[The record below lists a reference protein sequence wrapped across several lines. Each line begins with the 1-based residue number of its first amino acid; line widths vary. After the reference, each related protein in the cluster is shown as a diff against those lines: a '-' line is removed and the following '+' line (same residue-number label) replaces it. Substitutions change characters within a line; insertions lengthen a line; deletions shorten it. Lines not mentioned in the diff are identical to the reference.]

1 MTAHQHI
8 QDMIDELPERHQ
20 GLVQDIWQ
28 SFNDQGQNL
37 TLALVGAFSVGKTSL
52 LNSLLGERWLFT
64 AQEEAT
70 ALPTLIQYAEKQ
82 DIQLIYTNQS
92 SVELD
97 REQFCKV
104 TTIAPDNAKYAM
116 LSLPQD
122 WLKGLKIIDL
132 PGLGSISEKH
142 QAYTIAQIQQAD
154 AILYL
159 LAPRGASSSD
169 IDAIK
174 LIRSYGKHV
183 LVLVNRWD
191 EVETAVSLGEKK
203 PDLDKWSEQIKIAT
217 GYDVPLICSHSNG
230 LNHELILDFIN
241 QAKEQVNIIRTK
253 RLFAELRP
261 RIENILGHNQE
272 QQQANQLLDEQQS
285 QTLHQLFLQKKEKII
300 DIKKDLYQQ
309 QEQQQHDL
317 QRLIIDIF
325 QRKKN
330 NLRVALNELKV
341 TPEQW
346 EIFIN
351 QGSQAI
357 RLIQAELIQAVQQA
371 MQKFGQ
377 INLPENTI
385 NDLNLRLPELPK
397 IDEQD
402 FLQSAVLYQ
411 LEQEFAKNKNEVGQ
425 TISSDKVF
433 SDTELKQ
440 LEEQIADLSR
450 YRQDVLNQYIPNIEE
465 RIYDTSGSDAGR
477 AIGEVIDWAL
487 FFLPAAAVTKVGKL
501 AKLSETAIKTVHT
514 VQKTAR
520 VAKKT
525 VEKMPPSTA
534 GQILNLLSIATWT
547 EKLGGLLNN
556 PSQIILK
563 PDPEIQA
570 QVTAQA
576 QKINADIQNLHDD
589 LIRKQDLITSHQ
601 LEQIALEQKQKE
613 ILRIEQRIV
622 QLENELK
629 EQQVQAEREQEQQQA
644 KILQTYY
651 ERAVRQWLT
660 QFDHQSQGIEQHI
673 QQYIKGYWETVIHE
687 QLATRIEE
695 ITNIEQQINQ
705 LPLQKEQKLRNL
717 QDEEAQ
723 LRVVLVKLN
732 EELV

>member
-122 WLKGLKIIDL
+122 WLKCLKIIDL
-132 PGLGSISEKH
+132 PGFGSISEKH

-217 GYDVPLICSHSNG
+217 GYDVPLICSHRNG

-261 RIENILGHNQE
+261 RLENILGHNQE

-411 LEQEFAKNKNEVGQ
+411 LKQEFAKNKNEVGQ

-629 EQQVQAEREQEQQQA
+629 EQQVQAQREQEQQQA

>member
-122 WLKGLKIIDL
+122 WLKCLKIIDL
-132 PGLGSISEKH
+132 PGFGSISEKH

-261 RIENILGHNQE
+261 RLENILGHNQE

-330 NLRVALNELKV
+330 NLRVVLNELKV

-385 NDLNLRLPELPK
+385 NDLNLRLPELPQ

-411 LEQEFAKNKNEVGQ
+411 LKQEFAKNKNEVGQ

-440 LEEQIADLSR
+440 LEEQIGDLSR

-487 FFLPAAAVTKVGKL
+487 LFLPAAAVTKVGKL

-629 EQQVQAEREQEQQQA
+629 EQQVQAQREQEQQQA

>member
-1 MTAHQHI
+1 M
-8 QDMIDELPERHQ
+8 
-20 GLVQDIWQ
+20 
-28 SFNDQGQNL
+28 
-37 TLALVGAFSVGKTSL
+37 
-52 LNSLLGERWLFT
+52 
-64 AQEEAT
+64 
-70 ALPTLIQYAEKQ
+70 
-82 DIQLIYTNQS
+82 
-92 SVELD
+92 
-97 REQFCKV
+97 
-104 TTIAPDNAKYAM
+104 
-116 LSLPQD
+116 
-122 WLKGLKIIDL
+122 
-132 PGLGSISEKH
+132 
-142 QAYTIAQIQQAD
+142 
-154 AILYL
+154 
-159 LAPRGASSSD
+159 
-169 IDAIK
+169 
-174 LIRSYGKHV
+174 
-183 LVLVNRWD
+183 
-191 EVETAVSLGEKK
+191 
-203 PDLDKWSEQIKIAT
+203 
-217 GYDVPLICSHSNG
+217 
-230 LNHELILDFIN
+230 
-241 QAKEQVNIIRTK
+241 
-253 RLFAELRP
+253 
-261 RIENILGHNQE
+261 
-272 QQQANQLLDEQQS
+272 
-285 QTLHQLFLQKKEKII
+285 
-300 DIKKDLYQQ
+300 
-309 QEQQQHDL
+309 
-317 QRLIIDIF
+317 
-325 QRKKN
+325 
-330 NLRVALNELKV
+330 ALNELKV

-411 LEQEFAKNKNEVGQ
+411 LKQEFAKNKNEVGQ

-629 EQQVQAEREQEQQQA
+629 EQQVQAQREQEQQQA